1 MIRPSID
8 PERIRAA
15 LGIPARPRGNVED
28 ALAALAALAKKR
40 EALGIETPSPYP
52 PNATAEERR
61 ALADAALDELVRSH
75 RAASSWGLSWR

>member
-52 PNATAEERR
+52 PDATPEERR
-61 ALADAALDELVRSH
+61 SLATATLAELVSTVRPSP
-75 RAASSWGLSWR
+75 WGIDWR